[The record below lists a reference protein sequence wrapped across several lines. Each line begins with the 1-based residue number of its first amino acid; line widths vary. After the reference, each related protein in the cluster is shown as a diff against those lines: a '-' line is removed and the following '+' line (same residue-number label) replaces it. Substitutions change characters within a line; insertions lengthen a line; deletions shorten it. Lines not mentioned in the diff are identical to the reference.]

1 LKKTAAII
9 LLLFTYAHLFA
20 ERTNAPT
27 EVFTEPGKEIYAH
40 LNPGVEIYVVE
51 NKNGWTKI
59 VAVAV
64 ASKTGYDAYTLV
76 LPKKTILYNH
86 NKQEIG
92 KLYGKTKLP
101 GKYFYH
107 NDSVY
112 FDLEG
117 YIRTTEVDTNWVPE
131 IVFANLID
139 SAKNKIGYDELLPTL
154 NRFGFFLSFDSSN
167 FTSYTLNE
175 CIGVHYKDPHLRLK
189 LVFFERRLICLYLTR
204 PFALKN
210 KEVIIISGS
219 VNKIFLRDLNPSEKK
234 LFSQL
239 FEDGY

>member
-1 LKKTAAII
+1 LKKTVTII
-9 LLLFTYAHLFA
+9 LLLFTCLHLFA

-51 NKNGWTKI
+51 NKNGWAKI

-64 ASKTGYDAYTLV
+64 ASKVGYDAYTLE
-76 LPKKTILYNH
+76 LPKKTTLYNPD
-86 NKQEIG
+86 KQQIG
-92 KLYGKTKLP
+92 MLYGKTKLP
-101 GKYFYH
+101 AKYFYQ

-112 FDLEG
+112 FDLVG

-139 SAKNKIGYDELLPTL
+139 SAKNKIGYTQLLPVL
-154 NRFGFFLSFDSSN
+154 NRFNFGLELDSNN
-167 FTSYTLNE
+167 FEAYTMSE
-175 CIGVHYKDPHLRLK
+175 YIGVYYKEPQMRMR
-189 LVFFERRLICLYLTR
+189 LVFYEKRLICLYLTR

-210 KEVIIISGS
+210 KEVIIINSS
-219 VNKIFLRDLNPSEKK
+219 VNKIFLRDLNQSEKK

-239 FEDGY
+239 FEGE